1 MPNTKNYDLGYRP
14 RSYWGPQDLETHYAA
29 RAKGE
34 LRREAGLALLGEGI
48 AAEGIL
54 SSSLPTDER
63 AAVGAIH
70 PWLMGGEYVFKGLSL
85 SFR

>member
-29 RAKGE
+29 RAKGK